1 MAASAL
7 LGALGS
13 TAQAAGPGAGEGSRL
28 PGVQVDRDTAKSS
41 TVRAY
46 WTPERRAEAMANPAD
61 AGTAHAPSAQ
71 QQRTPKQRTP
81 ERSTPTGRAD
91 LPDVSM
97 SAGPTPPKGA
107 TGSADRN
114 ARPAA
119 DPELSRSL
127 RTPFPH
133 RWPWRQTG
141 LLLFQQA
148 NGKPAQCTASVITH
162 ENRSTL
168 WTAAH
173 CLYDKESG
181 GWTKNSIFLP
191 GSKGGDAPYG
201 VWVKDYSV
209 VPQQWIDEPDYRYA
223 DMGAMVVKKDEQRG
237 YLQDEV
243 GAYGYEFRSNSP
255 ENDLVFS
262 LGYPGR
268 GYNRPDS
275 DFSGEDQMYCA
286 GDTVDASEWNP
297 LDDRLRMDC
306 DMGGG
311 ASGGPMVKNLVSA
324 PQIVGTNSHR
334 NVDSDGNYTDNHLY
348 SSEHGAPAVAVY
360 QAVE

>member
-7 LGALGS
+7 LAALGS
-13 TAQAAGPGAGEGSRL
+13 TAHAAGPGAGEGARL
-28 PGVQVDRDTAKSS
+28 PGVRVDRDTAKSG

-46 WTPERRAEAMANPAD
+46 WTPERRAEAMAHPAD
-61 AGTAHAPSAQ
+61 AGTAHTSPAR
-71 QQRTPKQRTP
+71 QQRTPTD
-81 ERSTPTGRAD
+81 GAH

-97 SAGPTPPKGA
+97 SAGPTPPKDAPRSGDH
-107 TGSADRN
+107 T

-173 CLYDKESG
+173 CLYDKKSG

-191 GSKGGDAPYG
+191 GSRGGDDPYG
-201 VWVKDYSV
+201 GWVKDYSV

-223 DMGAMVVKKDEQRG
+223 DMGAMVVKKDAQRG
-237 YLQDEV
+237 HLQDEV

-255 ENDLVFS
+255 DNDLVFS

-297 LDDRLRMDC
+297 LDERLQMDC

-334 NVDSDGNYTDNHLY
+334 NVDPSGNYTDNHLF
-348 SSEHGAPAVAVY
+348 SSEHGAQAAAVY
-360 QAVE
+360 RAVE